1 MEKKAHRR
9 TSEHFRGCLVGGAVG
24 DALGGPVE
32 FLRHAEIMRRYG
44 EQGIS
49 DLQLGPNGFAEITD
63 DTQMTFFTAE
73 GVLRGYSRSN
83 AKGMCYPPSVIY
95 YAYQRWLV
103 TQGYPRTPDYD
114 WVYDGFLLDQQKLYA
129 QRSPGSTCLN
139 SLRNRVQFE
148 GIVTDN
154 DSKGC
159 GGVMRVAPVGLSFEP
174 DTAFEVA
181 VAAAGSTHGHPSGYL
196 SAGALAYLIAR
207 IMQGKDLEFAVFAA
221 IQKLNESEESLE
233 CVSALRSAY
242 ELAPRDIPDL
252 EAISQLG
259 EGWVG
264 EEALAIAVFCA
275 LRYQDDFKKAVTVA
289 VNHDGDSDSTG
300 AITGNIL
307 GAYLAMDAIPE
318 NWINAVELQ
327 DVAYKLADDLL
338 LARQGK
344 EISWDL
350 YPGY

>member
-1 MEKKAHRR
+1 MEYSQHKY
-9 TSEHFRGCLVGGAVG
+9 SPQHFRGCLVGGAVG
-24 DALGGPVE
+24 DALGAPVE
-32 FLRHAEIMRRYG
+32 FMRRDVITQRYG
-44 EQGIS
+44 VLGITELEPS
-49 DLQLGPNGFAEITD
+49 STGLAYITD

-73 GVLRGYSRSN
+73 GILRGYSRAN
-83 AKGMCYPPSVIY
+83 TKGICYPPSIIY
-95 YAYQRWLV
+95 YAYQRWLF
-103 TQGYPRTPDYD
+103 TQGYPRVPEYE
-114 WVYDGFLLDQQKLYA
+114 WAYDGFLLDQKELYA
-129 QRSPGSTCLN
+129 QRSPGGTCLS
-139 SLRNRVQFE
+139 SLKSRVQFE

-154 DSKGC
+154 NSKGC
-159 GGVMRVAPVGLSFEP
+159 GGVMRVAPIGLSFEP

-181 VAAAGSTHGHPSGYL
+181 VEVAGSTHGHPSGYL
-196 SAGALAYLIAR
+196 SAGAFAYLISR
-207 IMQGKDLEFAVFAA
+207 IMHGEDLESAVLAA
-221 IQKLNESEESLE
+221 VQKLSEPEESFE
-233 CVSALRSAY
+233 CVNALRTAH
-242 ELAPRDIPDL
+242 ELALRDISDL

-275 LRYQDDFKKAVTVA
+275 LRYQDDFKKAVSVA

-307 GAYLAMDAIPE
+307 GAYLGMAAIPE
-318 NWINAVELQ
+318 NWINGVELKE
-327 DVAYKLADDLL
+327 VACKLADDLL